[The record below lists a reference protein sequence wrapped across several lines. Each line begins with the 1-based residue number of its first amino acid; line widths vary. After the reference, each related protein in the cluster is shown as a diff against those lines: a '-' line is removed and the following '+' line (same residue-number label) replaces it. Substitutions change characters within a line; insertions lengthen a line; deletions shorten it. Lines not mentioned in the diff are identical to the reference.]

1 MWTGGICWQSL
12 TQNCA
17 LMLSFKRRISS
28 NVAATSA
35 SSTLPRPVRTAL
47 HSSRRRHCK
56 TCGLRALPSAAA
68 LIFIIPEP
76 GGALGL
82 SSSASKATLPK
93 SCCLLLLPALC
104 SDQQPQ
110 QGGFLAACA
119 IRCSGAGL
127 LRLHASD
134 RAAPG
139 SHPSAGMA
147 PPHLKHCY

>member
-17 LMLSFKRRISS
+17 LIPLFKRRISS

-35 SSTLPRPVRTAL
+35 SSILPRPVRIAL
-47 HSSRRRHCK
+47 CSSQHQHCK
-56 TCGLRALPSAAA
+56 ACGLRALPFAAA
-68 LIFIIPEP
+68 LIFIFPGP

-93 SCCLLLLPALC
+93 SCCLSLLPAPC
-104 SDQQPQ
+104 SDQQLW
-110 QGGFLAACA
+110 QGGFSAACA

-127 LRLHASD
+127 LRLGASG
-134 RAAPG
+134 RAAPA
-139 SHPSAGMA
+139 SYPIAGTA
-147 PPHLKHCY
+147 PPRLKRYY